1 MQRNSIL
8 GGVVASMMALGGA
21 TPVVADEFIKGMMGA
36 MIGAAIANGN
46 QGKTT
51 QRRTTS
57 TKKKSSSSGIS
68 SAARAANR
76 EIQTALNYF
85 GFPAGTPDG
94 VLGRK
99 SRSAVSSYQACLGYP
114 ITGQLTPFEKDFL
127 INSYHRGQAGG
138 QQTMVTVARMP
149 NGYCGLLQ
157 AYREEMAR
165 PVQPAAIP
173 APTVAPPVA
182 AAPAVA
188 AQPVQTAVQN
198 TINLSNNSAEMAK
211 LQEEFDEIARQ
222 IELLTDVLSHQKGL
236 GATSSRSGKIQA
248 LEARISL
255 FEGQRSDIVDQAE
268 DAYQT
273 PIRPTNANLGTTAL
287 RASEV
292 FPKVPYYIAGTEQIG
307 EFWVEPRITDDG
319 YLVYNFNFL
328 DPDAELAK
336 VVEKVSMSP
345 SDIKKTVQGLEKVDE
360 WTQVAQEKN
369 IRRRFS
375 KAAVCF
381 PASDCEEKVPGNTS
395 TEIVFLT
402 YEDGKTAGQFR
413 RNKGRSAATY
423 NLSNESGMLLAAYL
437 EYMLDVGSKEF
448 EATTMTDDDLSA
460 MFE

>member
-1 MQRNSIL
+1 MQKNSVL
-8 GGVVASMMALGGA
+8 GGVVATAMMIGGP

-46 QGKTT
+46 QGKST

-57 TKKKSSSSGIS
+57 TKKKSSSGVS

-99 SRSAVSSYQACLGYP
+99 SRSAISSYQACLGYP
-114 ITGQLTPFEKDFL
+114 ITGQLSPFEKDFL

-165 PVQPAAIP
+165 PVQPAAVP
-173 APTVAPPVA
+173 APPVA
-182 AAPAVA
+182 AAAVPTM
-188 AQPVQTAVQN
+188 QPVQTAVQN
-198 TINLSNNSAEMAK
+198 TINVSNNSADMAK

-236 GATSSRSGKIQA
+236 GATASRSGKIQA

-255 FEGQRSDIVDQAE
+255 FEGQRSDIVEEAE
-268 DAYQT
+268 GAYQT

-307 EFWVEPRITDDG
+307 EFWVEPRITDEG

-336 VVEKVSMSP
+336 VVEKISMSP

-381 PASDCEEKVPGNTS
+381 PAADCEEKVAGNTS

>member
-1 MQRNSIL
+1 MQKNSVL
-8 GGVVASMMALGGA
+8 GGVVATAMMLGGA

-57 TKKKSSSSGIS
+57 TKKKSSSGVS

-99 SRSAVSSYQACLGYP
+99 SRSAISSYQACLGYP
-114 ITGQLTPFEKDFL
+114 ITGQLSPFEKDFL

-165 PVQPAAIP
+165 PVQPAAVP
-173 APTVAPPVA
+173 APPVSTA
-182 AAPAVA
+182 AVPAM
-188 AQPVQTAVQN
+188 QPVQTAVQN
-198 TINLSNNSAEMAK
+198 TINVSNNSAEMAK
-211 LQEEFDEIARQ
+211 LQDEFDEIARQ

-236 GATSSRSGKIQA
+236 GATASRSGKIQA

-255 FEGQRSDIVDQAE
+255 FEGQRSDIVEEAE
-268 DAYQT
+268 GAYQT

-307 EFWVEPRITDDG
+307 EFWVEPRITDEG

-336 VVEKVSMSP
+336 VVEKISMSP

-381 PASDCEEKVPGNTS
+381 PASDCEEKVAGNTS